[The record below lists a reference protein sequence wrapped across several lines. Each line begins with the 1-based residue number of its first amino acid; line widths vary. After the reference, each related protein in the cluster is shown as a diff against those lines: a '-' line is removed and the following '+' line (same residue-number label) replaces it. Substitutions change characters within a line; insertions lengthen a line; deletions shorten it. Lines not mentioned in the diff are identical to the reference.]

1 MIMLAGGS
9 GMAPVLA
16 MLKDLA
22 ATRNRR
28 DVIFFYGARGR
39 RDLFLVDELTD
50 LAQGS

>member
-1 MIMLAGGS
+1 MLAGGS

-28 DVIFFYGARGR
+28 DVIFYGARGR
-39 RDLFLVDELTD
+39 SDLFLVDELTD